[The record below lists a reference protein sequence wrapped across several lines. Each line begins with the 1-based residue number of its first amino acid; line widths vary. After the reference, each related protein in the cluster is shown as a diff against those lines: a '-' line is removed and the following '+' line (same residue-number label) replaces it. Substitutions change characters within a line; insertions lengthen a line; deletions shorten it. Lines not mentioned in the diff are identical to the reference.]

1 MLHHYLSSDINCL
14 STLSKL
20 EYLNLMGNKISHLSQ
35 LQSLR
40 YFSKLRILKLQGN
53 PVCLNVI
60 DYPLEV
66 FKMQSSIEQI
76 DDW

>member
-1 MLHHYLSSDINCL
+1 
-14 STLSKL
+14 
-20 EYLNLMGNKISHLSQ
+20 MGNKISHLSQ
-35 LQSLR
+35 LQSLQ